1 MKSFV
6 LGLAFLFVAAVFCQA
21 ADSSVPPSSSEPS
34 QMLDFNLAGYGAKGQ
49 KTWEVQGASMD
60 MQGNDV
66 KINDITAHLYG
77 EKEQMTLTA
86 DHGQFDKE
94 TGIIYLRDNVRAV
107 TDSGMKMATDS
118 LDWSQKDQV
127 VKTQDKVN
135 VERDNMTA
143 TGQGVEAKP
152 DLKIAKFEKD
162 VVLTLEEQRKADE
175 IKKADEGFSFGKG
188 KMIITCDGPME
199 LNYEKNYAVFEKN
212 VKVTSEQDQ
221 GTMTSDKMTVIF
233 SPETRRIDR
242 IEAAG
247 HVVIARG
254 ENTSTSEGA
263 VFTAADK
270 RVVLTG
276 RPQLVLFPQEDKQED
291 KNVSP

>member
-6 LGLAFLFVAAVFCQA
+6 LGFVVLFVAAVFCQA
-21 ADSSVPPSSSEPS
+21 ADSSVASSSSEPS
-34 QMLDFNLAGYGAKGQ
+34 QMLDFNLAGYGAKGE

-77 EKEQMTLTA
+77 EKENMTLTA

-107 TDSGMKMATDS
+107 TEGGMKLTTDS
-118 LDWSQKDQV
+118 LNWSQKDQV
-127 VKTQDKVN
+127 VKTQDKVS
-135 VERDNMTA
+135 VSRDNMTA
-143 TGQGVEAKP
+143 TGQGIEAKP

-162 VVLTLEEQRKADE
+162 VVLTLEEQRKAE
-175 IKKADEGFSFGKG
+175 QKKADQGFSFGKG
-188 KMIITCDGPME
+188 KMVITCDGPME
-199 LNYEKNYAVFEKN
+199 LNYDKNYAVFEKN
-212 VKVTSEQDQ
+212 VKVTSEGDQ
-221 GTMTSDKMTVIF
+221 GAMTSDKMTVVF
-233 SPETRRIDR
+233 SQTSRRIDR

-254 ENTSTSEGA
+254 ENTSTSDGA

-276 RPQLVLFPQEDKQED
+276 RPQLVIFPQED